1 MVPIPR
7 ACSHPTVDLDDAY
20 TELGLSRDAAEAEV
34 KAAWRRLVSHWH
46 PDRNPSEQAVVR
58 MQRINLALD
67 LIRMAGFAATAGDA
81 TESQAEPD
89 PPTEADPPHATPP
102 VRTLYRRVK
111 LSLEDAALGCTR
123 VFSGRSVDPCAA
135 CEGTGRRIPGSTC
148 PACAGAGTQRAPLWY
163 GLFSADIDCTTCKG
177 SGVLHEDCPVCAG
190 QGQGAPQAW
199 RVAARIPPGV
209 RSGDV
214 LGVDGQPAR
223 RGQPAMHLEL
233 RIDLQPHP
241 LFTLDD
247 DGTVRCR
254 VPVDGFLWAAQ
265 RPVEVP
271 TLDGPHTLTL
281 QAGQLHYRLPGQGFP
296 VARRGA
302 RGDAL
307 VEIEPVFPARYSTDQ
322 QILLDQLIA
331 STGLGTGDPRL
342 AAWQQAMR
350 RWQRGQRQP

>member
-1 MVPIPR
+1 M
-7 ACSHPTVDLDDAY
+7 DLDDAY

-46 PDRNPSEQAVVR
+46 PDRNPSAQAVVR

-67 LIRMAGFAATAGDA
+67 LIRMAGFAAAA
-81 TESQAEPD
+81 NAEAEARAEPER
-89 PPTEADPPHATPP
+89 PPEGDPPHATPP
-102 VRTLYRRVK
+102 VRTVYRRVK

-123 VFSGRSVDPCAA
+123 VYSGRSIDPCAA

-148 PACAGAGTQRAPLWY
+148 AACAGAGTQRAPLWY
-163 GLFSADIDCTTCKG
+163 GLFSADIECTACQG
-177 SGVLHEDCPVCAG
+177 SGVLHEDCPACDG
-190 QGQGAPQAW
+190 QGQSAPQAW

-209 RSGDV
+209 RGGDV
-214 LGVDGQPAR
+214 LGVDGKPSR
-223 RGQPAMHLEL
+223 RGQAAMHLEL

-254 VPVDGFLWAAQ
+254 VPVDGFLWVAQ
-265 RPVEVP
+265 RPVQVP
-271 TLDGPHTLTL
+271 TLDGPHTLAL
-281 QAGQLHYRLPGQGFP
+281 QSGQLSYRLPGHGFP

-307 VEIEPVFPARYSTDQ
+307 VEIEPVFPARFSADQ
-322 QILLDQLIA
+322 QILFDQLIA
-331 STGLGTGDPRL
+331 SASQNTADPRL
-342 AAWQQAMR
+342 AAWQQEMA
-350 RWQRGQRQP
+350 RWQRGRT